1 MKLSRKDKNNSGLNV
16 AVIDEETRPN
26 GNGSLPHGESA
37 GSTIGRHTSRVH
49 TGNGTENGNGNGK
62 RTGIGNGTAPRAGTE
77 SAVGLIGGLLVQRG
91 LVTEAQVLQARA
103 VQEESG
109 GRLGEVLVGMG
120 ALGQRDLVGA
130 LAEFFGMTATDL
142 RRDNPESAAL
152 ALVPEEVAREHLAM
166 PIRLDDDGLHI
177 AVSDKPSEELRLVLS
192 ETSGHQVRLT
202 LAPLTDIRWAIDSSY
217 RAIGG
222 VDKLVEAFVAV
233 EGTRKR
239 TLDRPDTEELTD
251 DAPVVQVVARILTQ
265 AMRDRASDV
274 HIEPS
279 QEIVRVRF
287 RIDGALKEVLV
298 LPAAMGLGLVSRI
311 KIMAGMNIVERRRP
325 QDGQLTTE
333 VDGTGHRRPGLH
345 RRHHLGREVRHA
357 DPRQE
362 PLGPPARRPRHAGGH
377 PRHVLRSSSGRP
389 SAWCSAPARPAA
401 ARRRR
406 STPPSPRSATRR
418 ATS

>member
-26 GNGSLPHGESA
+26 GNGSIPHGRVGRLDHRPARVESPH
-37 GSTIGRHTSRVH
+37 GQRHR
-49 TGNGTENGNGNGK
+49 ERQWRGNGNG
-62 RTGIGNGTAPRAGTE
+62 TGIGNGAAPRAGTE
-77 SAVGLIGGLLVQRG
+77 SAVGLIGGLLVERG

-222 VDKLVEAFVAV
+222 VDKLVEEFVAV

-239 TLDRPDTEELTD
+239 TLDRPIPKSLTD

-265 AMRDRASDV
+265 AKRDRASDV

-298 LPAAMGLGLVSRI
+298 LPAAMGVGLVSRI

-325 QDGQLTTE
+325 QDGQFTTE
-333 VDGTGHRRPGLH
+333 IDGKERRRPGLH
-345 RRHHLGREVRHA
+345 GRHHLG
-357 DPRQE
+357 
-362 PLGPPARRPRHAGGH
+362 
-377 PRHVLRSSSGRP
+377 
-389 SAWCSAPARPAA
+389 
-401 ARRRR
+401 
-406 STPPSPRSATRR
+406 
-418 ATS
+418 